1 MATTL
6 PMKTPLILLRHFYFL
21 NHTRA
26 LFPHP
31 FSFHKSVNPNSWPGL
46 EKNKVPWI
54 TWNCWFWKFLN
65 YKTSNFLWSNLIV
78 FYWKTVNPVVMFS
91 SVDQSCL
98 TVCDPTDCSILGFSV
113 LHYLPELAQTH
124 VHWVGDA
131 IQPSHP
137 LSSPFPPAF
146 NLSQHQDLSQWVI
159 SSHLVAKVLEFQL
172 QHQSFQW
179 IFRTHF
185 L

>member
-91 SVDQSCL
+91 SVAQSCL
-98 TVCDPTDCSILGFSV
+98 TVCDPMDCSILGFSV
-113 LHYLPELAQTH
+113 LHYLPEFGQTH
-124 VHWVGDA
+124 VHRVSDA
-131 IQPSHP
+131 IQLILCCPLLLLPSTFP
-137 LSSPFPPAF
+137 CIRVFSSKSAF
-146 NLSQHQDLSQWVI
+146 HIWWPKYWS
-159 SSHLVAKVLEFQL
+159 FQL
-172 QHQSFQW
+172 QSF
-179 IFRTHF
+179 
-185 L
+185 